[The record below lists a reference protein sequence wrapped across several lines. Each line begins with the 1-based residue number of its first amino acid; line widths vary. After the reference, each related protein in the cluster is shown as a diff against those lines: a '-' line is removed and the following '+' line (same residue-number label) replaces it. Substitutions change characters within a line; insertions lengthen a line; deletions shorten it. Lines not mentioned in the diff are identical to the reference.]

1 MKFNPHNY
9 QAEASEFIQNNMTA
23 GLFLDA
29 GIGKTA
35 TTLDAITKMRA
46 DGKVRRVLIMA
57 PLRVVHGVWKQEGAK
72 WDNFQHLQFATL
84 HGKDKDA
91 VFNTVDADDAADIY
105 LINYDGLKWLTQKL
119 ADRDGD
125 FPFDMLVLDE
135 STAVKD
141 TTTKRFRF
149 LKKIALQFERRVIL
163 TGTPAPNS
171 MLDVYGQMWILDQ
184 GASLG
189 RTMTIHRNLFW
200 MADPTNAFGWIL
212 KQGAKEM
219 ITDRTAPL
227 VKRMSAAMYL
237 ELPEMLI
244 QDIKV
249 QLPENARKTYDDVER
264 HFFSMLDDGILE
276 AQNAAVASGKLRQIA
291 SGGFYY
297 ETEPGQRSTKHLHDI
312 KTQAVVDTVEQAGGE
327 PVMVMYEFAHELE
340 RLQKAF
346 PDAPVIKGGM
356 TGKALDEVTT
366 EWNAGN
372 VPVLLVQP
380 QSASHGLNL
389 QAGGRHMIWATT
401 TWSGERYQQA
411 IKRLHRQGQD
421 KTVFIHR
428 IVAED
433 TIDEAVLAALATK
446 EAGQQEFL
454 DAIYDY
460 RAKRGL

>member
-1 MKFNPHNY
+1 MEFKPHNY
-9 QAEASEFIQNNMTA
+9 QAEASEFIQNNNTA

-35 TTLDAITKMRA
+35 TTLDAIAKLKA
-46 DGKVRRVLIMA
+46 AGKINKVLLLA
-57 PLRVVHGVWKQEGAK
+57 PLRVVHGVWVQEGEK
-72 WDNFQHLQFATL
+72 WDNFKSLSFATL
-84 HGKDKDA
+84 HGKDKDRILDES
-91 VFNTVDADDAADIY
+91 DADIF
-105 LINYDGLKWLTQKL
+105 LLNYDGLKWFSQ
-119 ADRDGD
+119 RMEQHVGD

-149 LKKIALQFERRVIL
+149 LKKLVAKFERRVIL

-189 RTMTIHRNLFW
+189 RTMNLHRRLFW
-200 MADPTNAFGWIL
+200 APDPENAFGWVL
-212 KQGAKEM
+212 KPGAKDA

-244 QDIKV
+244 QDIRV
-249 QLPENARKTYDDVER
+249 ELPPAARKTYDDVEK

-297 ETEPGQRSTKHLHDI
+297 ETAPGERAIKHLHDV
-312 KTQAVVDTVEQAGGE
+312 KTEAVVETIEQCGGE

-340 RLQKAF
+340 RLQRAF

-356 TGKALDEVTT
+356 TGKALDEVCKS
-366 EWNAGN
+366 WNAGEI
-372 VPVLLVQP
+372 PVLLVQP

-389 QAGGRHMIWATT
+389 QSGGRHMIWATT

-411 IKRLHRQGQD
+411 IKRLHRQGQ
-421 KTVFIHR
+421 KNTVFIHR
-428 IVAED
+428 IVAEE
-433 TIDEAVLAALATK
+433 TIDEAVMQTLANK
-446 EAGQQEFL
+446 EAGQEEFL
-454 DAIYDY
+454 DAIYNY
-460 RAKRGL
+460 RASRGL